1 MTGRRLPPHTL
12 AGPFAMDALDPASE
26 RRFAR
31 HLTRCRECDSEVTE
45 LREVAG
51 RLAMAS
57 AAPPPDVI
65 KGSVL
70 RVTKRIRQLP
80 PVVDGSNGGRRGP
93 KTLSVRPAR
102 APRLAIALTAA
113 AVVAAAA
120 IWLSGHASGHSPAS
134 QLADPAITAV
144 LTAPDATMIDAAVRP
159 SGSATVVM
167 SLHKRR
173 LVFAAAGL
181 RALPAHRC
189 YELWL
194 VGHGR
199 DRPAGLLPMPRH
211 GMTGP
216 VVAAGLHAGDR
227 LGLSVEPAAGSR
239 HPTSRMILLIT
250 L

>member
-1 MTGRRLPPHTL
+1 MTARRPPPHTL
-12 AGPFAMDALDPASE
+12 AGPYAMDALDPVSQ

-31 HLTRCRECDSEVTE
+31 HLTRCRECASEVTE

-51 RLAMAS
+51 RLAIAS
-57 AAPPPDVI
+57 ASPPPDVI

-70 RVTKRIRQLP
+70 RVTNRVRQLP
-80 PVVDGSNGGRRGP
+80 PVVRGSNRGQRGP
-93 KTLSVRPAR
+93 KTRSVRPAR

-113 AVVAAAA
+113 MVVAAAV
-120 IWLSGHASGHSPAS
+120 IWFTGHAGDHSPAS
-134 QLADPAITAV
+134 RLSDPAITAV

-159 SGSATVVM
+159 GGSATVVI
-167 SLHKRR
+167 SLQERR

-181 RALPAHRC
+181 RALPAYRC

-227 LGLSVEPAAGSR
+227 LGLSVEPVAGSR